1 MGTVVDTVV
10 LHYFLLVEEYELLL
24 DLLEPPVGIPRI
36 VYDPDEGASA
46 DAGASELRRN
56 IRYEERIARTS
67 QAGRERHAALQRAQR
82 LRVID
87 PLVGGRVQ
95 VLDMTDSELKL
106 FGRLTADEPDSDLDL
121 LAPLGA
127 GEAACVAIA
136 IERGHVLATDDTDGL
151 RVLHRLRPDHPY
163 ERIRRLLIRA
173 GHDATITRD
182 RANTIHRLMRE
193 MGFWDAVDPFPE
205 QH

>member
-10 LHYFLLVEEYELLL
+10 LHYFLLVEKSELLL

-36 VYDPDEGASA
+36 VYDPDEGES
-46 DAGASELRRN
+46 AGASELRRN

-67 QAGRERHAALQRAQR
+67 HAGAERHAALQRVQR
-82 LRVID
+82 LEAID
-87 PLVGGRVQ
+87 PLVGDPVQ
-95 VLDMTDSELKL
+95 VFDMTDSELDF
-106 FGRLTADEPDSDLDL
+106 FGRLTAERPDDELSLV
-121 LAPLGA
+121 APLGA

-136 IERGHVLATDDTDGL
+136 IERGHVMATDDADGL
-151 RVLHRLRPDHPY
+151 RVLHRLRPNHPY

-173 GHDATITRD
+173 GENALVTRD
-182 RANTIHRLMRE
+182 HANNLHRRMRE
-193 MGFWDAVDPFPE
+193 MGFWDAVDPFPG